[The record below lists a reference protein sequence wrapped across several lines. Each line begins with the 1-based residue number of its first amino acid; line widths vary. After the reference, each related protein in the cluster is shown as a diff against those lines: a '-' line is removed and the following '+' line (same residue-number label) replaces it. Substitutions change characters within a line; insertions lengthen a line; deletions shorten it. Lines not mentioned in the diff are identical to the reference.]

1 MRLAPVAPVTPRRK
15 RFALG
20 ALLALAACTRG
31 AERPGVPPR
40 HLVLVTVESM
50 RPDHMSAY
58 GYPRNTT
65 RREFAPAQRARGE
78 ALSIDEL
85 VLQGV
90 SFARACA
97 PSGDAR
103 ASLASLMTG
112 HAPLAFGWNAQQ
124 RTLPESALTLAECL
138 AQAGFRSAAFCSG
151 TSAAAGSGLEQGFD
165 THLDFASPDEPDPD
179 RAAIQAAGQW
189 LRAAA
194 HAPEPLFLWLH
205 LAGPAPPFDP
215 APLGATRFDQLFADP
230 EYAGSVDGSLASTS
244 GADAASGA
252 WTGED
257 LNQISALYDGEL
269 ARVAHLSLG
278 LMQLLAGLYPDQ
290 QPRNL
295 LAESVLVLVGTQ
307 GEELYQHGR
316 SFGSAHSLH
325 GAALDVPL
333 VLRHPGSMTGSRAF
347 APVVELQ
354 DVAPTL
360 ADWLRFEPPTAAP
373 WPGRSLLAL
382 TDAARAGSFVER
394 PACASLGEEAFA
406 ARDER
411 WRLLWWP
418 QRGGAG
424 GEVQLYD
431 LVHDPL
437 EIADCAARHPE
448 VVADLRAA
456 LDAWRASCALV
467 RDELAA
473 NAAVGGRGD

>member
-1 MRLAPVAPVTPRRK
+1 MTPERGALARAC
-15 RFALG
+15 FAAC
-20 ALLALAACTRG
+20 ALLALASAACTRVDS
-31 AERPGVPPR
+31 RPGVPPR
-40 HLVLVTVESM
+40 HLVLVTIESL

-58 GYPRNTT
+58 GYTRSTT

-90 SFARACA
+90 SFARASA

-103 ASLASLMTG
+103 ASLASLMSG
-112 HAPLAFGWNAQQ
+112 HAPLALGWSAEQ

-138 AQAGFRSAAFCSG
+138 ASAGYRNAAFCSG
-151 TSAAAGSGLEQGFD
+151 PSAAAGSGLEQGFE
-165 THLDFASPDEPDPD
+165 THRSFAAPSELDPD

-189 LRAAA
+189 LRSAA

-215 APLGATRFDQLFADP
+215 APLGATHFDALFADP
-230 EYAGSVDGSLASTS
+230 EYAGSVDGSLASLG
-244 GADAASGA
+244 GAAAASGA

-257 LNQISALYDGEL
+257 LNEISALYDGEL
-269 ARVAHLSLG
+269 ARVSHLLLG
-278 LMQLLAGLYPDQ
+278 LMQMLAGLYADQ

-295 LAESVLVLVGTQ
+295 LAESIFVLAGTN

-354 DVAPTL
+354 DVLPTL
-360 ADWLRFEPPTAAP
+360 ADWLRIDARPSAP
-373 WPGRSLLAL
+373 WPGRSLLAI
-382 TDAARAGSFVER
+382 TDAARAGTFEQR
-394 PACASLGEEAFA
+394 PACASIADEAFA
-406 ARDER
+406 ARDGD

-418 QRGGAG
+418 ERGAPGTG

-431 LVHDPL
+431 LVRDPL
-437 EIADCAARHPE
+437 EIADCAAQHPE
-448 VVADLRAA
+448 RVAELRAA
-456 LDAWRASCALV
+456 LVAWRERCASARAALTSS
-467 RDELAA
+467 
-473 NAAVGGRGD
+473 GGRGE